1 MEILHFKDLGDTE
14 SVIDNFVY
22 VPSDALP
29 LYQILKQLVME
40 ILHFI
45 DLGDTESVLTNAVV
59 LVLGE
64 CQISMA
70 KYLRGYLPSYKVALQ
85 CIWN

>member
-14 SVIDNFVY
+14 SVI
-22 VPSDALP
+22 
-29 LYQILKQLVME
+29 
-40 ILHFI
+40 
-45 DLGDTESVLTNAVV
+45 TTAVV

-70 KYLRGYLPSYKVALQ
+70 TYLGGGGGIYPHIELY
-85 CIWN
+85 